1 MDGVETVDRLRA
13 SGMRRSSI
21 DLLPRIDRLVGLRR
35 TDELNDTRL
44 SRIHAALAAAPAG
57 AILSGW
63 AAAALHG
70 IPNDF
75 LDGTSHGTQGLPVE
89 LIVPPDSGA
98 YERDGLRLR
107 WAPCRVE
114 DLVSYQ
120 GHPVTNGM
128 RTATDL
134 TRWAKYPEKALAAMD
149 MCLRHGLASRYEIEH
164 WQLPRMKGYRGIQ
177 LVRDAIAIATDRA
190 ESPMESELR
199 YYWLESGLPSPNV
212 NAEVYDLNGRFMGRI
227 DLLDEES
234 GYGAEYN
241 GHWHE
246 MWDRPVLDS
255 RRMMGLRSL
264 NLTMDDFTK
273 DDFRGS
279 RIACINARF
288 RDGHARALA
297 RDSRHDAFRVAVAG
311 PRFGTRI
318 TAPSQGLR
326 GRRGRPPGRRSES
339 W

>member
-1 MDGVETVDRLRA
+1 MDGVETVNQLRQ

-21 DLLPRIDRLVGLRR
+21 DLLQRIDGLVGLRQ
-35 TDELNDTRL
+35 TLELDDIRL
-44 SRIHAALAAAPAG
+44 GRVHAALAAAPAG

-75 LDGTSHGTQGLPVE
+75 LDGTSDGAERLPVE
-89 LIVPPDSGA
+89 LIVPPDCGA
-98 YERDGLRLR
+98 YQRGGLRLR

-114 DLVSYQ
+114 DLVSSQ

-128 RTATDL
+128 RTAADL

-149 MCLRHGLASRYEIEH
+149 MCLRHGLASRHEIEH
-164 WQLPRMKGYRGIQ
+164 LQIPRMKGYRGIQ
-177 LVRDAIAIATDRA
+177 MVRDAIVIASDRA
-190 ESPMESELR
+190 ESPRESELR
-199 YYWLESGLPSPNV
+199 YYWLESGLPTPKV
-212 NAEVYDLNGRFMGRI
+212 NAEVYDLRGRFMGRI

-246 MWDRPVLDS
+246 MWDRPERDS
-255 RRMMGLRSL
+255 RRLLGLRSL
-264 NLTMDDFTK
+264 NLTIDDFTK
-273 DDFRGS
+273 DDFQSSSIPR
-279 RIACINARF
+279 INARF

-297 RDSRHDAFRVAVAG
+297 RDPRHDAFRVA
-311 PRFGTRI
+311 
-318 TAPSQGLR
+318 APSLGLV
-326 GRRGRPPGRRSES
+326 SES
-339 W
+339 LHRR

>member
-1 MDGVETVDRLRA
+1 VPGTAANRGIACLKVVHMHPPVCATVH
-13 SGMRRSSI
+13 MRHLWYGGAGR
-21 DLLPRIDRLVGLRR
+21 PR
-35 TDELNDTRL
+35 
-44 SRIHAALAAAPAG
+44 
-57 AILSGW
+57 
-63 AAAALHG
+63 AAALHG

-75 LDGTSHGTQGLPVE
+75 LDGTSEGAQGLPVE

-98 YERDGLRLR
+98 YERVGLRLR

-120 GHPVTNGM
+120 GHPVTNGL

-134 TRWAKYPEKALAAMD
+134 TRWAKYPDTALAAMD

-164 WQLPRMKGYRGIQ
+164 WPLPRMRGYRGIQ
-177 LVRDAIAIATDRA
+177 LVRDATAIATDRA

-212 NAEVYDLNGRFMGRI
+212 NAEVYDLNGRFMGQI

-264 NLTMDDFTK
+264 
-273 DDFRGS
+273 
-279 RIACINARF
+279 
-288 RDGHARALA
+288 LA
-297 RDSRHDAFRVAVAG
+297 PAQVLAAESPH
-311 PRFGTRI
+311 
-318 TAPSQGLR
+318 
-326 GRRGRPPGRRSES
+326 RP
-339 W
+339 